1 MCALL
6 IFSRIKILIWERL
19 DWLMLALPDL
29 TATVAFVLKARLP
42 FLPFQLWVESYF
54 FFVVVTCI

>member
-6 IFSRIKILIWERL
+6 TSSRIKILTWERL

-29 TATVAFVLKARLP
+29 TAMVAFVLKARLLP
-42 FLPFQLWVESYF
+42 FLSQLWVGS
-54 FFVVVTCI
+54 